1 MLVLLVEDEV
11 PLAKL
16 VCEYL
21 EDEGF
26 ETDHAVK
33 GQQALQLIENQT
45 FDVIILDINLPDI
58 SGFELCTQLRKQG
71 INTPIIMLTAR
82 HSLDDKTQGFLAGT
96 DDYLVKPFAMQELV
110 MRLHALQQR
119 ANRSDKIQRGKLQLE
134 VSQHKAFI
142 IDNDTSHEI
151 VLTPDEWRLL
161 LLLSREN
168 KVVSR
173 EKILQHLW
181 PDDNGTDDGLKMLI
195 FRLRKALK
203 KTLEDT
209 PLTSVKLTENMIE
222 IKTVRGVGIRLE
234 YQE

>member
-21 EDEGF
+21 EDEGI
-26 ETDHAVK
+26 ETDHAIK
-33 GQQALQLIENQT
+33 GQQALQLLENQT

-110 MRLHALQQR
+110 MRLQALQQR
-119 ANRSDKIQRGKLQLE
+119 ANRSDKITLGKLQLE
-134 VSQHKAFI
+134 VSRHKALLV
-142 IDNDTSHEI
+142 DNDTQYEI

-181 PDDNGTDDGLKMLI
+181 PDDNGTGDGLKMLI
-195 FRLRKALK
+195 FRLRKALQ
-203 KTLEDT
+203 KTLQGAQ
-209 PLTSVKLTENMIE
+209 LANAKLTENIIE
-222 IKTVRGVGIRLE
+222 IKTIRGVGIRLE

>member
-33 GQQALQLIENQT
+33 GQQALQLLESQT

-119 ANRSDKIQRGKLQLE
+119 ANRSDKIQLGKLQLE

-142 IDNDTSHEI
+142 IDNEIQHEI

-161 LLLSREN
+161 LLLCREN
-168 KVVSR
+168 KIVSR
-173 EKILQHLW
+173 EKILQQLW
-181 PDDNGTDDGLKMLI
+181 PDDRGTDDGLKMLI
-195 FRLRKALK
+195 FRLRKALQ
-203 KTLEDT
+203 KTLEDAQLVST
-209 PLTSVKLTENMIE
+209 RLTENVIE
-222 IKTVRGVGIRLE
+222 IKTIRGVGIRLE
-234 YQE
+234 YQT